1 QTVTYEQM
9 LTRVRRIGA
18 GLLTRELSPDRP
30 IAILSGNSIEH
41 LTLAL
46 AAAWIGVP
54 YCPVSPSYSQVSTD
68 LQKLRYVLDLL
79 TPGLVAAFDT
89 PAFARALE
97 LLPSSV
103 EVIGDG
109 GARVTSLEELERAP
123 NSALDEAHACT
134 NADTIVKF
142 LLTSGSTG

>member
-1 QTVTYEQM
+1 TVTYQQM
-9 LTRVRRIGA
+9 LMRVRRIAA
-18 GLLTRELSPDRP
+18 GLITRELSADRP

-41 LTLAL
+41 LTLAF
-46 AAAWIGVP
+46 AAMWAGIP

-97 LLPSSV
+97 LVPGSV
-103 EVIGDG
+103 EIVGDG
-109 GARVTSLEELERAP
+109 DARVTSLEELEREPSA
-123 NSALDEAHACT
+123 ALD
-134 NADTIVKF
+134 
-142 LLTSGSTG
+142 